1 VVFLANEMD
10 ILELICQNSRLTDK
24 QIATMTGLDEETVKN
39 TIKNLEEENI
49 ILKYS
54 AIINWEKT
62 DKEIVHALID
72 VRITPQQGH
81 GFNAIAERICQ
92 YDEVKSVSLIS
103 GGYDLSVEVEGKTMK
118 EIALFVAERLAPIDG
133 VLSTTTHFI
142 LKRYKQ
148 NGVFFTDGPKDKR
161 LVVTP

>member
-1 VVFLANEMD
+1 MMSKKMD
-10 ILELICQNSRLTDK
+10 IIELLNENSRLTDK
-24 QIATMTGLDEETVKN
+24 QISVITGLSEDEVKDI
-39 TIKNLEEENI
+39 IKNLEEEKVL
-49 ILKYS
+49 LKYS
-54 AIINWEKT
+54 TLVNWEKT
-62 DKEIVHALID
+62 EKEVVRALID
-72 VRITPQQGH
+72 VRVTPQQGQ
-81 GFNAIAERICQ
+81 GFNAIAERIGQ

-118 EIALFVAERLAPIDG
+118 EIAIFVAERLAPIDG

-148 NGVFFTDGPKDKR
+148 DGVFFTDGPEDKR

>member
-1 VVFLANEMD
+1 MD
-10 ILELICQNSRLTDK
+10 ILELLCQNSRLTDE

>member
-1 VVFLANEMD
+1 MANEMD
-10 ILELICQNSRLTDK
+10 ILELLCQNSRLTDE

>member
-1 VVFLANEMD
+1 MSKKMD
-10 ILELICQNSRLTDK
+10 IIELLNENSRLTDK
-24 QIATMTGLDEETVKN
+24 QISVITELSEDEVKDI
-39 TIKNLEEENI
+39 IKNLEEEKVL
-49 ILKYS
+49 LKYS
-54 AIINWEKT
+54 TLVNWEKT
-62 DKEIVHALID
+62 EKEVVRALID
-72 VRITPQQGH
+72 VRVTPQQGQ
-81 GFNAIAERICQ
+81 GFNAIAERIGQ

-118 EIALFVAERLAPIDG
+118 EIAIFVAERLAPIDG

-148 NGVFFTDGPKDKR
+148 DGIFFTDGPEDKR

>member
-1 VVFLANEMD
+1 MANEMD
-10 ILELICQNSRLTDK
+10 ILELLCQNSRLTDE
-24 QIATMTGLDEETVKN
+24 QIAAMTGLDKETVKN

-62 DKEIVHALID
+62 DREIVHALID

>member
-1 VVFLANEMD
+1 MANEMD

>member
-1 VVFLANEMD
+1 MSKKIDIIELLNE
-10 ILELICQNSRLTDK
+10 NSRLTDK
-24 QIATMTGLDEETVKN
+24 QISVITGLSEDEVKDI
-39 TIKNLEEENI
+39 IKNLEEEKVL
-49 ILKYS
+49 LKYS
-54 AIINWEKT
+54 TLVNWEKT
-62 DKEIVHALID
+62 EKEVVHALID
-72 VRITPQQGH
+72 VRITPQQGQ
-81 GFNAIAERICQ
+81 GFNAIAERIGQ

-118 EIALFVAERLAPIDG
+118 EIAIFVAERLAPIDG

-148 NGVFFTDGPKDKR
+148 DGVFFTDGPEDKR